1 MEWVGFD
8 PRCPAAKWMCKAGT
22 LTWFPLL
29 RQARGVRTGE
39 VQFCGPRACVPKD
52 IPGGRERLGG
62 AWGQVEEQPLCGHTG
77 GSVRMVS
84 TPAHIRGADPRR
96 LGLTPRV
103 TDPTPAFLVLRAP
116 HPGQASPSSCW
127 RPASGWGPGAEPGPP
142 AGARAGLR
150 PTSCQ
155 VPKQGGEIGS
165 HPLGRHAGAHGT
177 VPSLSCP
184 TGVLAAC

>member
-62 AWGQVEEQPLCGHTG
+62 AWGQVEEQPLCVATQEALSGWSALSPTSG
-77 GSVRMVS
+77 
-84 TPAHIRGADPRR
+84 
-96 LGLTPRV
+96 GLT
-103 TDPTPAFLVLRAP
+103 
-116 HPGQASPSSCW
+116 
-127 RPASGWGPGAEPGPP
+127 
-142 AGARAGLR
+142 AGVWA
-150 PTSCQ
+150 
-155 VPKQGGEIGS
+155 
-165 HPLGRHAGAHGT
+165 
-177 VPSLSCP
+177 
-184 TGVLAAC
+184 